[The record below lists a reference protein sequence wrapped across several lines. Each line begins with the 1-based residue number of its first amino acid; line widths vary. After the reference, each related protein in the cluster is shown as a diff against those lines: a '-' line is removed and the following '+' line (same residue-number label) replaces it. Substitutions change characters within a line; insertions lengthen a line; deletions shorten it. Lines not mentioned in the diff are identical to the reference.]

1 MLSPKGALVLL
12 TPKDLSTELGRP
24 RSHART
30 ATGSGCTPA
39 TPTSSWNLSTALE
52 GTLTLAAR
60 PSLVSPC
67 QVTLSPCLVSSS
79 SSTS

>member
-12 TPKDLSTELGRP
+12 TPKDLNTELGRP

-39 TPTSSWNLSTALE
+39 TPTSSWNLSTALA

-67 QVTLSPCLVSSS
+67 QVSPCLVSSS